1 MTSTHVV
8 EWWTD
13 VGGEVY
19 QMALNIKN
27 PVAEKLV
34 QELAELTGES
44 MTAAVTQ
51 AVRERLERERE
62 QSGVSLADRL
72 IKIGKDCAAHL
83 PEPHRSIDHAQL
95 LYNEDGLP
103 R

>member
-1 MTSTHVV
+1 
-8 EWWTD
+8 
-13 VGGEVY
+13 
-19 QMALNIKN
+19 MALNIKN

-62 QSGVSLADRL
+62 HSGITLADRL
-72 IKIGKDCAAHL
+72 VRIGKDCAANL
-83 PEPHRSIDHAQL
+83 PEPYRSIDHAKL
-95 LYNEDGLP
+95 LYNENGLP